1 MARVGFA
8 GLGIMGSRMASNLL
22 AKGHAVAVY
31 NRSPGPAQA
40 LSRKGAE
47 IAADPAALAQ
57 RSEVVFTC
65 LSDPPAVRAVYLA
78 ERGLVAGLEGGARCV
93 DTSTIAPAL
102 ARELAAACQAKG
114 AGFLECPVTGSK
126 QGAEDGSLLLMTG
139 GPRKLHDELE
149 PLLLCI
155 GKRAIYVGETGA
167 AAAMK
172 LLGNTLISFMLEG
185 LAEVLTLGRKEG
197 LAPEQILEVVQ
208 ASGFSSPYWAFKGG
222 AMARRDFAT
231 HFSLDLLHKDQ
242 ALALAEGAAHRVP
255 MPGLAAVHQVVSA
268 SRALGLGGEDI
279 AALVKALEAM
289 AGMPPQGG

>member
-40 LSRKGAE
+40 LKQKGAE
-47 IAADPAALAQ
+47 VVADPAALAE

-65 LSDPPAVRAVYLA
+65 LADPPAVRAVYLG
-78 ERGLVAGLEGGARCV
+78 ERGIVQGLEAGACCV
-93 DTSTIAPAL
+93 DTSTIAPSL
-102 ARELAAACQAKG
+102 ARKLAAACQTKG
-114 AGFLECPVTGSK
+114 ADFLEAPVTGSK
-126 QGAEDGSLLLMTG
+126 QGAQDGTLLLMTG

-155 GKRAIYVGETGA
+155 GKRAIYMGELGA
-167 AAAMK
+167 GSAMK
-172 LLGNTLISFMLEG
+172 LLGNTIISFMLEG
-185 LAEVLTLGRKEG
+185 LAEVLTLGRKQG

-208 ASGFSSPYWAFKGG
+208 ASGFASPYWALKGG
-222 AMARRDFAT
+222 AMARRDFET

-242 ALALAEGAAHRVP
+242 ALALEESAAHRVP
-255 MPGLAAVHQVVSA
+255 MPGLAALHQVVEVA
-268 SRALGLGGEDI
+268 RARGLGGEDI
-279 AALVKALEAM
+279 SAVLKAVEAM
-289 AGMPPQGG
+289 AGAPG